1 MRPMEALKPNRSIVK
16 RKLDAFRKNIKSSV
30 KRVCKLIEK
39 ELEKHPSQK
48 PSDETVG
55 PSDNTGVKG
64 TVRNDKAMKEKFS
77 ELLVLAF
84 PDERLQGSL

>member
-39 ELEKHPSQK
+39 ELEKHPNQEAK
-48 PSDETVG
+48 
-55 PSDNTGVKG
+55 
-64 TVRNDKAMKEKFS
+64 
-77 ELLVLAF
+77 
-84 PDERLQGSL
+84 

>member
-1 MRPMEALKPNRSIVK
+1 MKNIQTRKPN
-16 RKLDAFRKNIKSSV
+16 
-30 KRVCKLIEK
+30 E
-39 ELEKHPSQK
+39 
-48 PSDETVG
+48 ETVG

-84 PDERLQGSL
+84 PDERLQGSLSQRCQRSWIKVKEIHSKVRPSKYVIC